1 MRTLLLS
8 LALLGFL
15 TACNLTTTTPPA
27 RDIVAGLTAT
37 AAATNATATGQAA
50 AAATQAPLPSETIA
64 PSQPTGGEELPAGL
78 NPLTGLVV
86 ADLSLLDRRPVAVK
100 ISNYPR
106 SVRPQW
112 GLSLAD
118 IVYEYYINNDL
129 TRFYAIFYG
138 QNASLAGPIR
148 SGRLFDGYLTDLY
161 KDVFVFASADQRVLD
176 ALYDGRPRWQ
186 LIALLDGPECPP
198 NPVCRYS
205 PDEENFL
212 LADTAA
218 VTAYAERNGGAEG
231 RPNLNGMAFSGFLP
245 PGGVDATRIFNYYS
259 YSAYSYW
266 DFDPVS
272 KRYLRYQD
280 TQENLGTRPEDYHAL
295 VDRLTNQQVA
305 ADNVVVLFIP
315 HFHRAYSPATDTS
328 PAIEIVDMEFEGT
341 GLAYG
346 FRDGFSYELAWSHE
360 EGGPLYLM
368 YPDGSPYEFKP
379 GTTWFQVHNEDSRF
393 TADAGA
399 WRFEFVFRR
408 P

>member
-1 MRTLLLS
+1 MRTRRPS
-8 LALLGFL
+8 LVLFVFL
-15 TACNLTTTTPPA
+15 AACNLTTTTPPP
-27 RDIVAGLTAT
+27 RLVEEGLTAT
-37 AAATNATATGQAA
+37 AAALTSEASQLPPSVT
-50 AAATQAPLPSETIA
+50 LVPSETPQSA
-64 PSQPTGGEELPAGL
+64 AESEPPAGF

-86 ADLSLLDRRPVAVK
+86 ADPSLLDRHPVAIK

-138 QNASLAGPIR
+138 QDASLAGPIR
-148 SGRLFDGYLTDLY
+148 SGRIFDSYLTDIY

-176 ALYDGRPRWQ
+176 VLYDEHPDWQ
-186 LIALLDGPECPP
+186 LIPLLDGPDCPP

-218 VTAYAERNGGAEG
+218 VSAYAARNGGAEG
-231 RPNLNGMAFSGFLP
+231 RPNLKGMVFSGAVA
-245 PGGVDATRIFNYYS
+245 PGGEAVSRFFSYYS

-266 DFDPVS
+266 DFDPAS
-272 KRYLRYQD
+272 GRYLRYQD
-280 TQENLGTRPEDYHAL
+280 TQENLGSRPEDYDAL
-295 VDRLTNQQVA
+295 VDRLTSQQVA
-305 ADNVVVLFIP
+305 ADNVVVLYIP
-315 HFHRAYSPATDTS
+315 HFHRAYTPATDTS
-328 PAIEIVDMEFEGT
+328 PAIEIVDMEFEGD

-346 FRDGFSYELAWSHE
+346 FRDGQAYELVWVHE
-360 EGGPLYLM
+360 EGGPLYLV
-368 YPDGSPYEFKP
+368 YPDGRPYVFKP
-379 GTTWFQVHNEDSRF
+379 GVTWYQVHNRDSRLSM
-393 TADAGA
+393 DGDV
-399 WRFEFVFRR
+399 WHFEVGFRR

>member
-1 MRTLLLS
+1 MRARS
-8 LALLGFL
+8 LPLAFFALLA
-15 TACNLTTTTPPA
+15 ACNLTTTTPPP
-27 RDIVAGLTAT
+27 RLIEAGLTAT
-37 AAATNATATGQAA
+37 AAALVSETSQSTATADTRSASE
-50 AAATQAPLPSETIA
+50 TPLPEQVDA
-64 PSQPTGGEELPAGL
+64 GEEPAGL

-86 ADLSLLDRRPVAVK
+86 ADPSLLDRHPVAVK

-138 QNASLAGPIR
+138 QNAPLAGPIR
-148 SGRLFDGYLTDLY
+148 SGRLFDGYLNDIY

-176 ALYDGRPRWQ
+176 VLYQDHPDWQ
-186 LIALLDGPECPP
+186 LVALLDGPDCPP

-205 PDEENFL
+205 PDAENFL

-218 VTAYAERNGGAEG
+218 VSAYAARNGGAEG
-231 RPNLNGMAFSGFLP
+231 RPNLKGMTFAGAVA
-245 PGGVDATRIFNYYS
+245 PGGQNATRIFNYYS

-266 DFDPVS
+266 DFDPTTG
-272 KRYLRYQD
+272 RYLRFQD
-280 TQENLGTRPEDYHAL
+280 TQENVGSRPEDYHAL
-295 VDRLTNQQVA
+295 VDRLTSQQVA

-315 HFHRAYSPATDTS
+315 HFHRAYTPATNTE
-328 PAIEIVDMEFEGT
+328 PAVEIVDMEFEGD

-346 FRDGFSYELAWSHE
+346 FRDGQAYELVWVHD
-360 EGGPLYLM
+360 EGEPLYLV
-368 YPDGSPYEFKP
+368 YSDGRPYEFKP
-379 GTTWFQVHNEDSRF
+379 GTTWFQVHNDDSRF
-393 TADAGA
+393 TTDSGI